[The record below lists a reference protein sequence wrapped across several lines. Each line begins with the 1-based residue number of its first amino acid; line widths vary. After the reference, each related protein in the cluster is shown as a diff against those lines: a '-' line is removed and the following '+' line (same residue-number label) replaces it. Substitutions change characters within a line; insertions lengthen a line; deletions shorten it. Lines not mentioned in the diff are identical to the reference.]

1 MKNFTS
7 SGVRNKWLLALSFF
21 CFFFLATIAET
32 QAQEERVITGTVTSD
47 EEGSLPGVSITVK
60 GSPGVGTT
68 TDMDGNYRLVL
79 PQGSEDDVLVF
90 SFVGYAPQEIQIG
103 NQSQINVTLGEDVG
117 LLEEVV
123 VVGYGTQRKRDVTGS
138 ITSIKSEEI
147 EDRPVANPL
156 NAIQGKASGVTITNN
171 GQAGAAP
178 TIRIRGVGSTSN
190 TNPLYVVDG
199 IFTDNIDFVNPNDIA
214 SMEIL
219 KDASS
224 LAMFGVQGANG
235 VVIVTTKRAK
245 EGQTTVNVSSYAG
258 IQRVTDRVGVANAE
272 QFKMLY
278 NEQLLNLGEDPF
290 DFSAYNAD
298 TDWQDAAF
306 RDALIANSSL
316 SIRSASE
323 RNQAN
328 FSLNYFKQEGV
339 VKYDA
344 YSRFTAHL
352 RDEYTVNDHLTI
364 GGDVSLFRWERDPPT
379 ANLAASLW
387 AAPVYA
393 PRDENGNW
401 NPSPTFQRA
410 QVSNP
415 IAFTEIFRNKN
426 ISQGYRFIGSGFVE
440 VKFLKALS
448 WRSAVYGDLGFNDT
462 RSYQPLYEIGTGENR
477 AQFNE
482 VTGVFQEKRNFTSWQ
497 MDHTLTYQNNFNER
511 HDITTLVG
519 ITSRVKGS
527 DFVSGGRRSESPL
540 NIPDDPN
547 FWYIGIGENDP
558 SRTND
563 GGAVEEAFL
572 SYLFRMNYAFDGKYL
587 LNVSYRRDG
596 TSKFSPNRRWGNFPA
611 IGVGWVL
618 SEENFMQGFEI
629 FDHFK
634 IKGSWGRLGNDK
646 VGDYLFYPVLNNSE
660 SAVFGDE
667 VFPAVQPAYIPN
679 PNLGWEIVE
688 GTDVGLEFM
697 MLRGRLNVETAYYN
711 RKTHDILVNLTIP
724 GAVGTES
731 YLTNAGTILNRGVEL
746 SLDWADDL
754 NDDWGYSLNGNI
766 TTIHNEVLSLG
777 DNADYNIQEGS
788 SRTAIGYPIGS
799 FYGLVMEGIFQSE
812 EEIANSPQS
821 ETAQPGDIRFRDVN
835 GDGVLDFN
843 EDRTFIGSPTPDL
856 TYGFSVGLNF
866 RNFDLDI
873 ETQGVSGNVIY
884 RERSRATFAI
894 INYEENRL
902 ARWTG
907 PGTSNEEPILDN
919 TRTNNFEH
927 SSYFLDQGD
936 YFRIRN
942 ISLGYNFSAG
952 FLKRLRMSTG
962 KVYINAQN
970 PITFTKATGFSPE
983 VGGSP
988 IRFGVDNGVYPIPA
1002 TYTIGF
1008 NLNF

>member
-1 MKNFTS
+1 MMKNFTS
-7 SGVRNKWLLALSFF
+7 SGVWNEGLLVSSFF
-21 CFFFLATIAET
+21 CLFFLAIVPEAL
-32 QAQEERVITGTVTSD
+32 AQDARVITGTVTS
-47 EEGSLPGVSITVK
+47 EEGTLPGVSILLK
-60 GSPGVGTT
+60 GSAGVGTT
-68 TDMDGNYRLVL
+68 TDMDGNYRLEL
-79 PQGSEDDVLVF
+79 PADVQEGTLIF
-90 SFVGYAPQEIQIG
+90 SYIGYANREVSIS
-103 NQSQINVTLGEDVG
+103 NQSQINVTLREDIDQ
-117 LLEEVV
+117 LEEVV

-156 NAIQGKASGVTITNN
+156 NAIQGKASGITITNS

-178 TIRIRGVGSTSN
+178 TLRIRGVGSTSN

-235 VVIVTTKRAK
+235 VVIITTKRAK
-245 EGQTTVNVSSYAG
+245 EGRTTVNVSSYAG
-258 IQRVTDRVGVANAE
+258 IQRVNERVGLANAE

-278 NEQLLNLGEDPF
+278 NEQLLNLGEPAF
-290 DFSAYNAD
+290 DFSQYNAD
-298 TDWQDAAF
+298 TDWQEAML
-306 RDALIANSSL
+306 RDAFINNNSISV
-316 SIRSASE
+316 RSATE

-328 FSLNYFKQEGV
+328 LSMSYFKQEGV

-352 RDEYTVNDHLTI
+352 RDEYKVNDNLTV
-364 GGDVSLFRWERDPPT
+364 GADLSAYRWERDPATGNLT
-379 ANLAASLW
+379 AALW

-393 PRDENGNW
+393 PRDEDGNW

-410 QVSNP
+410 QISNP
-415 IAFTEIFRNKN
+415 VAMMEIFRNKT
-426 ISQGYRFIGSGFVE
+426 ISEGYRFLGSGFVE
-440 VKFLKALS
+440 VDFLKALT
-448 WRSAVYGDLGFNDT
+448 WRSAVYGDLGFNNN
-462 RSYQPLYEIGTGENR
+462 RSYTPLYEIGTGENR

-482 VTGVFQEKRNFTSWQ
+482 VTEVSQQKENFTSWQ
-497 MDHTLTYQNNFNER
+497 MDHTLTYQNTFNDKHEL
-511 HDITTLVG
+511 TTLVG
-519 ITSRVKGS
+519 ITSRIKGS
-527 DFVSGGRRSESPL
+527 DFISGGRRSQSPV

-547 FWYIGIGENDP
+547 LWYLGIGQDDP
-558 SRTND
+558 SRTNN
-563 GGAVEEAFL
+563 GGALEEAFL
-572 SYLFRMNYAFDGKYL
+572 SYLFRTNYSYEGKYL
-587 LNVSYRRDG
+587 LNVSFRRDG

-618 SEENFMQGFEI
+618 SEENFMQGVDLFQQL
-629 FDHFK
+629 K

-646 VGDYLFYPVLNNSE
+646 VGDYLFYPVLNNSQ
-660 SAVFGDE
+660 SAVFGDR

-679 PNLGWEIVE
+679 PNLGWEVVE

-697 MLRGRLNVETAYYN
+697 MLQGRLNVESAYYN
-711 RKTHDILVNLTIP
+711 RKTHDILVLLTIP
-724 GAVGTES
+724 GAVGTNQF
-731 YLTNAGTILNRGVEL
+731 LTNAGSILNRGVEF
-746 SLDWADDL
+746 SLDWSDDL
-754 NDDWGYSLNGNI
+754 NDDWGYSINGNL
-766 TTIHNEVLSLG
+766 TTIHNEVLSIG

-788 SRTAIGYPIGS
+788 SRTAVGHPIGS

-812 EEIANSPQS
+812 EEVANSPQAG
-821 ETAQPGDIRFRDVN
+821 TALPGDIRFRDVN

-866 RNFDLDI
+866 RNFSLDV

-919 TRTNNFEH
+919 TRTNNFQH
-927 SSYFLDQGD
+927 SSYFLDPGD

-942 ISLGYNFSAG
+942 VALGYNFNAG
-952 FLKRLRMSTG
+952 FLRRLRMSSG
-962 KVYINAQN
+962 RVYINAQN
-970 PITFTKATGFSPE
+970 PITFTKATGFTPE